1 MNWSSLWQRQA
12 TKQHKKKGTR
22 NLNITVEMVK
32 KLREVTG
39 AGVLACRQA
48 LDANHGDFDKAVM
61 YLREMGLA
69 AAAKKT
75 GREASEGIVEAYGH
89 PGGRVGVIVEVNCE
103 TDFVARTP
111 EFQSFVHDMA
121 LHIAAM
127 SPQYVT
133 PEDIPAEEL
142 ERKKQFYFEQALQ
155 EGKPENIAERIVEGR
170 LNKFYSENCL
180 TEQPFVKDDTVL
192 IKDLVKTQISEL
204 KENIVLR
211 RFERFELGQHADPTQ

>member
-1 MNWSSLWQRQA
+1 
-12 TKQHKKKGTR
+12 
-22 NLNITVEMVK
+22 LNIPVEMVK
-32 KLREVTG
+32 QLREVTG

-48 LDANHGDFDKAVM
+48 LEAQDGDFDKAVA
-61 YLREMGLA
+61 YLREKGLA
-69 AAAKKT
+69 AAAKKAD
-75 GREASEGIVEAYGH
+75 REASEGIVEAYGH

-111 EFQSFVHDMA
+111 EFQSFVHDIA

-127 SPQYVT
+127 SPLYVT
-133 PEDIPAEEL
+133 PEDIPAEVL
-142 ERKKQFYFEQALQ
+142 ERKKDLYREQALQ
-155 EGKPENIAERIVEGR
+155 EGKPENIADRIVEGR

-211 RFERFELGQHADPTQ
+211 RFERFELGRHGDLTE